1 MTELLKAFK
10 GKTHT
15 KSQIDLFNE
24 VLSSDAVASLKGARA
39 TCVKIAAEMKKNAL
53 DWRKCLSIFSE
64 IFSPYQHLLAAL
76 FRK

>member
-53 DWRKCLSIFSE
+53 D
-64 IFSPYQHLLAAL
+64 
-76 FRK
+76 

>member
-1 MTELLKAFK
+1 MTELRKAFK

-39 TCVKIAAEMKKNAL
+39 TCAKIAAEMKKMLWTEENVYQYSLRFSAHIN
-53 DWRKCLSIFSE
+53 IF
-64 IFSPYQHLLAAL
+64 
-76 FRK
+76 